1 MNNLSVVFYGS
12 RLDRF
17 NRFKSDKELL
27 LNVNKEKNEVKL
39 VSMDGVEFIGSII
52 KNTMVDDFNTIID
65 GSFFDKN
72 FCQYQIE
79 INEQFQMNI
88 KGITHA
94 NLH

>member
-1 MNNLSVVFYGS
+1 M
-12 RLDRF
+12 
-17 NRFKSDKELL
+17 
-27 LNVNKEKNEVKL
+27 NKEKNEVKL
-39 VSMDGVEFIGSII
+39 VSMDGVEFIGSVI

-65 GSFFDKN
+65 GSLFDKN

-79 INEQFQMNI
+79 INEQFRMNI